1 MKILKKGIY
10 SFDIT
15 LENKLTNKTF
25 IIDWSSQNSSPDGL
39 IMDNYGNLSVGEWN
53 GNTIYNYNSNGKI
66 IQSIQL
72 PFYNPTKMV
81 FGGKNFDTLDITSG
95 RF

>member
-39 IMDNYGNLSVGEWN
+39 IMDNYGNLSVGE
-53 GNTIYNYNSNGKI
+53 
-66 IQSIQL
+66 
-72 PFYNPTKMV
+72 
-81 FGGKNFDTLDITSG
+81 
-95 RF
+95 

>member
-1 MKILKKGIY
+1 VIGYLLQKQAKMKILKKGIY

-39 IMDNYGNLSVGEWN
+39 IMDNYGNLSVGE
-53 GNTIYNYNSNGKI
+53 
-66 IQSIQL
+66 
-72 PFYNPTKMV
+72 
-81 FGGKNFDTLDITSG
+81 
-95 RF
+95 